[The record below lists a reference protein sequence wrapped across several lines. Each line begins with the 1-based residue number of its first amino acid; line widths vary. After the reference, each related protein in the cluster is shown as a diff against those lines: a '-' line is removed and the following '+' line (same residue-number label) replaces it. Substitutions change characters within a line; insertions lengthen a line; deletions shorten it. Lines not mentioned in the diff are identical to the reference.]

1 MTAPPP
7 PLMAPGNPAT
17 RSPTSPV
24 TATTQRRPTQQ
35 AAAPGAPA
43 SDGDPLADVAADPLL
58 GGDAAGSPMGGDPM
72 QQIAPMAAMLPSA
85 LAGALGGAM
94 GAVTSVPQQVGQQVM
109 GAAQQIMQGAAS
121 SMEKPEDLG
130 LGADPLSDAGLSDVG
145 AGGLGSGGGGG
156 GGGGTEP
163 AGLDTSL
170 PPGGGALAAASAPS
184 GGAPP
189 VVASSGA
196 VHAPTPTAPAGA
208 GMGMGMMPPM
218 MGGMGGGP
226 VARAA
231 HRRPRIRRW

>member
-7 PLMAPGNPAT
+7 RLMAPGNPAT
-17 RSPTSPV
+17 RSPTSP
-24 TATTQRRPTQQ
+24 AISHD
-35 AAAPGAPA
+35 AAQTDAAGSAPRAPA

-130 LGADPLSDAGLSDVG
+130 LDADPLSDAGTVRPRGRWPWRWRVAAVAARSQPG
-145 AGGLGSGGGGG
+145 WTRRCRREAGR
-156 GGGGTEP
+156 
-163 AGLDTSL
+163 L
-170 PPGGGALAAASAPS
+170 PPRRHHREERHQSW
-184 GGAPP
+184 
-189 VVASSGA
+189 
-196 VHAPTPTAPAGA
+196 
-208 GMGMGMMPPM
+208 
-218 MGGMGGGP
+218 
-226 VARAA
+226 RAA
-231 HRRPRIRRW
+231 EPCMHPPQPHPRVPGWGWE

>member
-7 PLMAPGNPAT
+7 RLMAPGSPAT

-24 TATTQRRPTQQ
+24 IATAQRRPTQHGSMRLG
-35 AAAPGAPA
+35 APG

-130 LGADPLSDAGLSDVG
+130 LGSDPLSDAGLSDLG
-145 AGGLGSGGGGG
+145 SGGLGSGGVAAVAARSQPGW
-156 GGGGTEP
+156 TRRCRRE
-163 AGLDTSL
+163 AGRL
-170 PPGGGALAAASAPS
+170 PPRRHPREERHQSW
-184 GGAPP
+184 
-189 VVASSGA
+189 
-196 VHAPTPTAPAGA
+196 
-208 GMGMGMMPPM
+208 
-218 MGGMGGGP
+218 
-226 VARAA
+226 RAA
-231 HRRPRIRRW
+231 EPCMHPPQPHPRVPGWGWE